1 MPEIP
6 DGKDPRL
13 APLREDIRF
22 LGDCLGAILTE
33 QGGAALFALEEEL
46 RQGFKAWRADPAA
59 TGLGEQLRSTIAA
72 LDTETAAGVLRA
84 FTLYFQLVNL
94 AEQHHRI
101 RRLRERENRA
111 GREPS
116 PGSLDAAVA
125 RLASQGV
132 AAGAIRELLGTLRI
146 EPVLTAHPTEALR
159 RTVLEHLGTLAD
171 LLDIRDGHA
180 PGTPDRQHAD
190 ARIAAIIEG
199 MWQTD
204 EVHQRAPTVQDE
216 VRNGLYYVEGILF
229 DAVPAVLA
237 TLEEC
242 LARHY
247 PGETFVVPAFL
258 QVGTWI
264 GGDRDGNPNV
274 TPEATWQALLAAHR
288 GMLQRH
294 AATADA
300 LSIALSQSIHW
311 VRIHPALQ
319 DALEADARRWPERTA
334 DARERNPLEPYRQRL
349 ALVRHR
355 LAATRSRWPEAWQ
368 DADRAPAGTDG
379 YASAAALATELDV
392 LDLSLRSHRSDR
404 IANDGLRIWR
414 RQVATF
420 GFHGARMDLR
430 QHAGLHEQAL
440 DAVLRRIGIDSA
452 GWTAADRT
460 AWLGSELT
468 NRRPLVPRDLAPYDF
483 QTRETLETFRMAA
496 AARRVFGPEALGS
509 FVLSMTTGPAD
520 VLTALLLLREGG
532 LLQWGED
539 GACLATMAV
548 VPLFE
553 TIADLERAP
562 GVLRELLELPTYRAH
577 LRALGDVQEIMLG
590 YSDSNK
596 DGGIMA
602 SSWSLYRAQQA
613 LLEVAR
619 EAGIRLRLFHGR
631 GGSVGRGGGPSHL
644 AILAQPPGTV
654 GGELKLTEQGEVIS
668 HKYGREPLARRSL
681 ELVTSAVLESS
692 LCAPPSGARDPA
704 WEATAADLSRRAHA
718 AYRAVTHDA
727 PGLADLL
734 ARATPLD
741 LLGGLRLGSR
751 PARRQP
757 GRDLSALRAIPWV
770 FAWTQNRMILP
781 GWLGLGSALAGWR
794 ADHGPQATDHLRRMA
809 REFPFFRTLLSNVE
823 MTLAKADMAIA
834 SRYVADL
841 AGTDAKATALWLA
854 LQAEYHL
861 TVGEVLLVLDQTS
874 LLEHAPTLRQS
885 IAARNPYVDPLNH
898 LQIAL
903 LARWRTG
910 GDAPAPAA
918 LLDALKLS
926 VSGIAAGLRN
936 TG

>member
-1 MPEIP
+1 
-6 DGKDPRL
+6 
-13 APLREDIRF
+13 
-22 LGDCLGAILTE
+22 
-33 QGGAALFALEEEL
+33 
-46 RQGFKAWRADPAA
+46 
-59 TGLGEQLRSTIAA
+59 
-72 LDTETAAGVLRA
+72 
-84 FTLYFQLVNL
+84 
-94 AEQHHRI
+94 
-101 RRLRERENRA
+101 
-111 GREPS
+111 
-116 PGSLDAAVA
+116 
-125 RLASQGV
+125 
-132 AAGAIRELLGTLRI
+132 
-146 EPVLTAHPTEALR
+146 
-159 RTVLEHLGTLAD
+159 
-171 LLDIRDGHA
+171 
-180 PGTPDRQHAD
+180 
-190 ARIAAIIEG
+190 
-199 MWQTD
+199 
-204 EVHQRAPTVQDE
+204 
-216 VRNGLYYVEGILF
+216 
-229 DAVPAVLA
+229 
-237 TLEEC
+237 
-242 LARHY
+242 
-247 PGETFVVPAFL
+247 
-258 QVGTWI
+258 
-264 GGDRDGNPNV
+264 
-274 TPEATWQALLAAHR
+274 
-288 GMLQRH
+288 
-294 AATADA
+294 
-300 LSIALSQSIHW
+300 
-311 VRIHPALQ
+311 
-319 DALEADARRWPERTA
+319 
-334 DARERNPLEPYRQRL
+334 
-349 ALVRHR
+349 
-355 LAATRSRWPEAWQ
+355 
-368 DADRAPAGTDG
+368 
-379 YASAAALATELDV
+379 
-392 LDLSLRSHRSDR
+392 
-404 IANDGLRIWR
+404 
-414 RQVATF
+414 
-420 GFHGARMDLR
+420 
-430 QHAGLHEQAL
+430 
-440 DAVLRRIGIDSA
+440 
-452 GWTAADRT
+452 
-460 AWLGSELT
+460 
-468 NRRPLVPRDLAPYDF
+468 
-483 QTRETLETFRMAA
+483 
-496 AARRVFGPEALGS
+496 
-509 FVLSMTTGPAD
+509 
-520 VLTALLLLREGG
+520 
-532 LLQWGED
+532 
-539 GACLATMAV
+539 
-548 VPLFE
+548 
-553 TIADLERAP
+553 
-562 GVLRELLELPTYRAH
+562 
-577 LRALGDVQEIMLG
+577 
-590 YSDSNK
+590 
-596 DGGIMA
+596 MA

-903 LARWRTG
+903 LARWRAG
-910 GDAPAPAA
+910 GDAPAPDA